1 MIAAQL
7 APAVVLLQVIG
18 TVLALYGT
26 GWLLLRPV
34 LWCLDWWRNRAEPGW
49 ELADAQ
55 QRATTHLRQHGR
67 T

>member
-1 MIAAQL
+1 VIAAQL

-18 TVLALYGT
+18 TVLALYGA

-34 LWCLDWWRNRAEPGW
+34 LWCLDWWRNRVEPGW

-55 QRATTHLRQHGR
+55 QRATDLMRRDGYR
-67 T
+67 